1 MTDETDPPTEDAQE
15 YEPEPVTLGEAEEGL
30 VFALAGVSQIARILS
45 DVLLNGEDSHKY
57 ASQILQLNRM
67 SILVSGCV
75 TRLAEHYDITLEYP
89 FVRDTTD
96 ARALQNT
103 RIAAGL
109 SLENLAEGGGIDL
122 ERLRGADGPDAWI
135 DLTSEEWVKLA
146 VVFEGHTLV
155 EFKDQQTAKGP
166 VKWLAKSG
174 DMLESARHLVRYHF
188 SPGNLGS
195 EDT

>member
-1 MTDETDPPTEDAQE
+1 MTEDTDPPTEDTQE
-15 YEPEPVTLGEAEEGL
+15 DEDEPVALWEVEGGL
-30 VFALAGVSQIARILS
+30 VYALAGVSQIAEVLS
-45 DVLLNGEDSHKY
+45 NVLLYGEDASKHAHQITHLKTMSVMVGSY
-57 ASQILQLNRM
+57 AM
-67 SILVSGCV
+67 
-75 TRLAEHYDITLEYP
+75 RLADHYHITLEPP
-89 FVRDTTD
+89 FARDTSD
-96 ARALQNT
+96 GRALQNT

-109 SLENLAEGGGIDL
+109 SLGNLAGGSGIDL
-122 ERLRGADGPDAWI
+122 ERLRGAEGPDAWI

-195 EDT
+195 EDS